1 MVRLLEQ
8 HNNNNNLSW
17 GSESELGS
25 PVNLTPIIILLSKR
39 RTITQTSNLS
49 FYFCTRE
56 KFGFEEDD
64 NRNSGTLVEL
74 FEHKNTFDSNIT
86 DVMLHPLW
94 NGAIEFRTA
103 RKVIRSQLS
112 HYFSSS
118 SRPFFG
124 LSIKYQKSNYSAI
137 KLMTFAQQTKKM
149 IMKTIVS
156 VIPWMVL
163 QNHFWVVYSKMPI
176 VTHVTNGIFYAIAI
190 ILMNDNKILTIFL
203 VQIFG

>member
-64 NRNSGTLVEL
+64 NRNSRTLVEL

-118 SRPFFG
+118 SRPFFW
-124 LSIKYQKSNYSAI
+124 LINKASKI
-137 KLMTFAQQTKKM
+137 KLLCYQAHDVCSTDQKNDHEDNCLCNTMNESYY
-149 IMKTIVS
+149 KTIFG
-156 VIPWMVL
+156 WFTLKCQLWHMWQMEYFMQL
-163 QNHFWVVYSKMPI
+163 Q
-176 VTHVTNGIFYAIAI
+176 
-190 ILMNDNKILTIFL
+190 
-203 VQIFG
+203 

>member
-64 NRNSGTLVEL
+64 NRNSRTLVEL

-118 SRPFFG
+118 SRPFFW
-124 LSIKYQKSNYSAI
+124 LINKASKI
-137 KLMTFAQQTKKM
+137 KLLCYQAHDVCSTDQKM